1 MFIDG
6 GQGLPY
12 QIEYIIE
19 IQARSAFTSILHQ
32 AAKTVLYRPGRGKMK
47 EEKDVGLLKR
57 ILRVVSVMFPEYG
70 NLEIRNQTLLSVP
83 AQLLMLEWQE
93 RLMVTYFV

>member
-1 MFIDG
+1 
-6 GQGLPY
+6 
-12 QIEYIIE
+12 
-19 IQARSAFTSILHQ
+19 
-32 AAKTVLYRPGRGKMK
+32 
-47 EEKDVGLLKR
+47 
-57 ILRVVSVMFPEYG
+57 MFPEYG